1 MADIR
6 SRVIVTDAMSPALK
20 SMNKALQLVLNSF
33 QSLQDASSKPIDT
46 AALDAARREL
56 SNVDIVLNEIEE
68 EQKRINKNAGQTKSL
83 LSGIGGKVAQIAGAY
98 VGVNAIKNA
107 IEYASDLTEVQNVVD
122 QTFKNSAGVI
132 NEWSKETLNAFG
144 LNELTAK
151 NFAGTMGAMLKSSG
165 VTGNEVVDMSK
176 SIVELA
182 GDMASFYNLDA
193 DVAFQK
199 IRSGISGETEPLKQL
214 GINMSVANLEA
225 FALSQGITKAYSSM
239 SQAEQVTLRYQYLMA
254 QTADAQGDFARTS
267 DSFANQLKLLQE
279 NWTGLTGQIAS
290 YAIPLLT
297 AGLQGLNGA
306 IQLVANNLDIVL
318 PIFAAVVAIL
328 GIYYG
333 QLLLVKGAE
342 LAGLAVKG
350 AMAIAEGIHAVAIMA
365 ATGATW
371 AETTAQ
377 LGLNG
382 ALYACP
388 LVWIIGLIIALIAII
403 YAVCAAIA
411 KFTGVANSGLGVVVG
426 AVYAVIAM
434 FQNLWTFISTLA
446 SAIGKTFQAIGQ
458 NIRIAFS
465 NSIKSVQA
473 TFYNLLSTAMSVIG
487 QIADALSKLPFVE
500 FDGAGLIG
508 KANDY
513 AGKAAELNASK
524 EDYADVNFG
533 QDISDAFANV
543 EYKNLG
549 EAFAKGAAKGDAWS
563 ASIADSFSQGDVG
576 GMLGELT
583 DTTGSIAD
591 NTGSTAGSAGKVADS
606 VATTEEEIKYL
617 KDIAEREAINRFTT
631 AEIKVDMTNNNS
643 ISSGMDLD
651 GIVSSLYNGIY
662 EAMENMAEGSYA

>member
-1 MADIR
+1 M
-6 SRVIVTDAMSPALK
+6 
-20 SMNKALQLVLNSF
+20 
-33 QSLQDASSKPIDT
+33 
-46 AALDAARREL
+46 
-56 SNVDIVLNEIEE
+56 
-68 EQKRINKNAGQTKSL
+68 
-83 LSGIGGKVAQIAGAY
+83 
-98 VGVNAIKNA
+98 
-107 IEYASDLTEVQNVVD
+107 
-122 QTFKNSAGVI
+122 
-132 NEWSKETLNAFG
+132 
-144 LNELTAK
+144 
-151 NFAGTMGAMLKSSG
+151 
-165 VTGNEVVDMSK
+165 
-176 SIVELA
+176 
-182 GDMASFYNLDA
+182 
-193 DVAFQK
+193 
-199 IRSGISGETEPLKQL
+199 
-214 GINMSVANLEA
+214 
-225 FALSQGITKAYSSM
+225 
-239 SQAEQVTLRYQYLMA
+239 
-254 QTADAQGDFARTS
+254 
-267 DSFANQLKLLQE
+267 
-279 NWTGLTGQIAS
+279 
-290 YAIPLLT
+290 
-297 AGLQGLNGA
+297 
-306 IQLVANNLDIVL
+306 DIVL
-318 PIFAAVVAIL
+318 PIFAAAVAIL
-328 GIYYG
+328 GLYYG

-342 LAGLAVKG
+342 LASAAAK
-350 AMAIAEGIHAVAIMA
+350 AAWAAAQAI
-365 ATGATW
+365 
-371 AETTAQ
+371 
-377 LGLNG
+377 LNG
-382 ALYACP
+382 TLYACP

-617 KDIAEREAINRFTT
+617 KDIAEREAVNRFTT

>member
-33 QSLQDASSKPIDT
+33 QSLQSASSKPIDT

-98 VGVNAIKNA
+98 VGMNAIKNA

-350 AMAIAEGIHAVAIMA
+350 AMAIAEGVHAVAIMA

-524 EDYADVNFG
+524 EDYVDVNFG

>member
-33 QSLQDASSKPIDT
+33 QSLQSASSKPIDT

-56 SNVDIVLNEIEE
+56 ANVDIVLNEIEE

-98 VGVNAIKNA
+98 VGMNAIKNA

-306 IQLVANNLDIVL
+306 IQLVADNLDIVL
-318 PIFAAVVAIL
+318 PIFAAAVAIL
-328 GIYYG
+328 GLYYG

-342 LAGLAVKG
+342 LASAAAK
-350 AMAIAEGIHAVAIMA
+350 AAWAAAQAI
-365 ATGATW
+365 
-371 AETTAQ
+371 
-377 LGLNG
+377 LNG
-382 ALYACP
+382 TLYACP

-583 DTTGSIAD
+583 DNTGSIAD

>member
-33 QSLQDASSKPIDT
+33 QSLQSASSKPIDT

-68 EQKRINKNAGQTKSL
+68 EQKRINKNAGQTKGL

-98 VGVNAIKNA
+98 VGMNAIKNA

-350 AMAIAEGIHAVAIMA
+350 AMAIAEGVHAVAIMA

>member
-33 QSLQDASSKPIDT
+33 QSLQSASSKPIDT

-98 VGVNAIKNA
+98 VGMNAIKNA

-318 PIFAAVVAIL
+318 PIFAAIVAIL

-350 AMAIAEGIHAVAIMA
+350 AMAIAEGVHAVAIMA

-524 EDYADVNFG
+524 EDYADVDFG

>member
-33 QSLQDASSKPIDT
+33 QSLQSASSKPIDT

-98 VGVNAIKNA
+98 VGMNAIKNA

-306 IQLVANNLDIVL
+306 IQLVADNLDIVL
-318 PIFAAVVAIL
+318 PIFAAAVAIL
-328 GIYYG
+328 GLYYG

-342 LAGLAVKG
+342 LASAAAK
-350 AMAIAEGIHAVAIMA
+350 AAWAAAQAI
-365 ATGATW
+365 
-371 AETTAQ
+371 
-377 LGLNG
+377 LNG
-382 ALYACP
+382 TLYACP

-617 KDIAEREAINRFTT
+617 KDIAEREAVNRFTT

-651 GIVSSLYNGIY
+651 GIVSSLYNGIS

>member
-1 MADIR
+1 M
-6 SRVIVTDAMSPALK
+6 
-20 SMNKALQLVLNSF
+20 
-33 QSLQDASSKPIDT
+33 QSASSKPIDT

-56 SNVDIVLNEIEE
+56 ANVDIVLNEIEE

-98 VGVNAIKNA
+98 VGMNAIKNA

-306 IQLVANNLDIVL
+306 IQLVADNLDIVL
-318 PIFAAVVAIL
+318 PIFAAAVAIL
-328 GIYYG
+328 GLYYG

-342 LAGLAVKG
+342 LASAAAK
-350 AMAIAEGIHAVAIMA
+350 AAWAAAQAI
-365 ATGATW
+365 
-371 AETTAQ
+371 
-377 LGLNG
+377 LNG
-382 ALYACP
+382 TLYACP

-617 KDIAEREAINRFTT
+617 KDIAEREAVNRFTT

-651 GIVSSLYNGIY
+651 GIVSSLYNGIS